1 MGEGSTLKPRR
12 GAPVAVV
19 AITIAAI
26 AAVVLGENMAKLCGL
41 MLILWGVML
50 ALHDR

>member
-1 MGEGSTLKPRR
+1 
-12 GAPVAVV
+12 VV
-19 AITIAAI
+19 RLLLLWRFTIAAI

-41 MLILWGVML
+41 MLILCGVMS